1 MSIMIKIRLNSL
13 SGNIKTATVLRLVNL
28 LQSIS
33 SSFLLGE
40 GIEDRVK
47 VSRHYPNMEKIVV
60 TASNRLA
67 WLAVVYWS
75 DSNPVPPILQVV
87 ALVHDFVRR
96 ATSFVS
102 KIFCICTL
110 CRRVFFSSLLP
121 WKFIFAK
128 LRYLTISK
136 RGLVVMICLSD
147 VNMHK
152 AKVTVLPT

>member
-67 WLAVVYWS
+67 WLAVVY
-75 DSNPVPPILQVV
+75 
-87 ALVHDFVRR
+87 
-96 ATSFVS
+96 
-102 KIFCICTL
+102 
-110 CRRVFFSSLLP
+110 
-121 WKFIFAK
+121 
-128 LRYLTISK
+128 
-136 RGLVVMICLSD
+136 
-147 VNMHK
+147 
-152 AKVTVLPT
+152 